1 MGDDILYEL
10 ETPAGPRV
18 EVPVQWGLA
27 LEQLIRHMRG
37 APGVWF
43 ATVGEIAAW
52 AVSRRP

>member
-1 MGDDILYEL
+1 MGDDIPDEL

-18 EVPVQWGLA
+18 EVPVQWLV
-27 LEQLIRHMRG
+27 LEQLIRHMRD

-52 AVSRRP
+52 AASRRA